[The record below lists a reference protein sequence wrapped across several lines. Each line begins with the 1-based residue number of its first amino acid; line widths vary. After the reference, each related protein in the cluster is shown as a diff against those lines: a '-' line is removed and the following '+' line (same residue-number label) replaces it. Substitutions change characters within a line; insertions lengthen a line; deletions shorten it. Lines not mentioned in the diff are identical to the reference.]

1 MTDAGMIADHYT
13 RSGLLDAIRAGVERL
28 GKSTDTITIEDLA
41 PVDEFH
47 IGGRVATESLFEHA
61 PIAPGEH
68 VLDIGCGLGGASRF
82 VASRYGCRVTGID
95 LTREYIDTGSVL
107 NAWVGLAEVIT
118 LERGDA
124 LHSAYP
130 AGAFD
135 KAYMLHVGMNIGDK
149 ARLAS
154 EIHRMLKP
162 DGVLAIYDVMRVG
175 DGDLLFP
182 VPWATTAAES
192 AVSTPEEYRTA
203 LRSAGFHVTYE
214 RNRHDFAMEFFAT
227 LRTATAGVDGPPPLG
242 LHLLM
247 GKTGREKIENMIA
260 NIARNLVAPVEMIAQ
275 RRSR

>member
-1 MTDAGMIADHYT
+1 MTDTGMIADHYAH
-13 RSGLLDAIRAGVERL
+13 GELLDAIRAAVEQL
-28 GKSTDTITIEDLA
+28 EKSPDTITIEDLA

-95 LTREYIDTGSVL
+95 LTREYVDTGTVL
-107 NAWVGLAEVIT
+107 NAWVGLADAIT

-162 DGVLAIYDVMRVG
+162 GGMLAIYDVMRVG
-175 DGDLLFP
+175 DGDILFP

-192 AVSTPEEYRTA
+192 TVSTPEEYRRA
-203 LRSAGFHVTYE
+203 LRAAGFHVTFE
-214 RNRHDFAMEFFAT
+214 RNRHDFAMEFFAG
-227 LRTATAGVDGPPPLG
+227 LRAATAGADGPPPLG

-247 GKTGREKIENMIA
+247 GSTGPAKVDNMIA
-260 NIARNLVAPVEMIAQ
+260 NISRNLVAPVEMIAA
-275 RRSR
+275 RTE